1 MTMSR
6 ALKRTLAHI
15 QKDETRLKACVT
27 APLTQVEYDL
37 LEDHAYQYGAA
48 TTCNSPMVKRA
59 NAGDYAGACRGY
71 LEYKFIR
78 INGKPYDCSTP
89 GNRVCSGVWK
99 RSVGRYD
106 KCMGD
111 Q

>member
-1 MTMSR
+1 MKILEWMDPTRWLMAIGMAA
-6 ALKRTLAHI
+6 ALWFGYMAWADHQQGI
-15 QKDETRLKACVT
+15 GYDKAQ
-27 APLTQVEYDL
+27 AEY
-37 LEDHAYQYGAA
+37 AVQ
-48 TTCNSPMVKRA
+48 A